1 MVPKIIFNW
10 GTEAEYNLAKTTEIT
25 KRKTEQRHEN
35 LGKEINHEE
44 KNSSSLQLTWA
55 EGIRETENLEFF
67 L

>member
-1 MVPKIIFNW
+1 M
-10 GTEAEYNLAKTTEIT
+10 AKTTEIT

>member
-1 MVPKIIFNW
+1 M
-10 GTEAEYNLAKTTEIT
+10 AKTTEIT

-44 KNSSSLQLTWA
+44 KNSSSLLTWA